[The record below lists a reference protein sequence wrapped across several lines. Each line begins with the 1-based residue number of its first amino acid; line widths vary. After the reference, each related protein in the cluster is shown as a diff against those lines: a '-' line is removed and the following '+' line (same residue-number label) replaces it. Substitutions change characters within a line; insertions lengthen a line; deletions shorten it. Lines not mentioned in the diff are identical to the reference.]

1 MEYIR
6 QIYEFQATT
15 TASLVVDQHHFQLIQ
30 DCYNSS
36 QEEICLFV
44 LLNFSY

>member
-15 TASLVVDQHHFQLIQ
+15 TASLVVAQHHFQLIQ